1 MPFCWQQTLRSG
13 DVMNTMA
20 SGLAFQPPEFNYYN
34 EGFVV
39 AIWIVAKP
47 GEEDSVAGILENL
60 VIPTM
65 AEPGVKLFLPYR
77 SPEDK
82 ASFFLF
88 ELYRDR
94 AGWDEHQKTP
104 HFEAAIKELAPRVVK
119 RERIPFLPYIKSRKL

>member
-1 MPFCWQQTLRSG
+1 MT
-13 DVMNTMA
+13 A
-20 SGLAFQPPEFNYYN
+20 LAKDPGYQLPKFDYYN

-47 GEEDSVAGILENL
+47 GEEESVAGILEDL

-94 AGWDEHQKTP
+94 SGWDEHQKTP
-104 HFEAAIKELAPRVVK
+104 HFEAAIKELAPRVSK
-119 RERIPFLPYIKSRKL
+119 RERIPFLPYVKSQNP